1 MKTQWRGCG
10 TALVTPFDEKGRI
23 DFSALEKL
31 VEWQIAEGIDFL
43 VPCGTTG
50 ESATMSGDERKAVT
64 AFVVKTVKGRVPVLA
79 GAGGNHTAK
88 AVFWS
93 RDAETAGA
101 DGILSVT
108 PMYNKPSPEG
118 LVRHF
123 SAIADATRLPVV
135 VYNVP
140 TRTGSDVDVETLR
153 RLADIPRVVGL
164 KEASPN
170 FAKIVKLMTV
180 LPEDFAVLS
189 GEDGTALAMIALGGK
204 GLISVAS
211 NEIPKEMTALI
222 GAALAGDLPKARAL
236 QKKWLPLME
245 MNFWESSPGPV
256 KCALSLMKKCG
267 ETLRLPL
274 APVRDDTRRRIEQM
288 LSEYKLIAK
297 KKGGR

>member
-1 MKTQWRGCG
+1 VKTQWKGCG

-23 DFSALEKL
+23 DFGAFEKL
-31 VEWQIAEGIDFL
+31 VEWQIAQGIDFL

-50 ESATMSGDERKAVT
+50 ESATMSGDERRAVT
-64 AFVVKTVKGRVPVLA
+64 AFAVKTAGGRVPVLA

-93 RDAETAGA
+93 RDAEAAGA

-123 SAIADATRLPVV
+123 SAISDATRLPIVL
-135 VYNVP
+135 YNVP

-170 FAKIVKLMTV
+170 FGKIARLMTV
-180 LPEDFAVLS
+180 LPENFTVLS
-189 GEDGTALAMIALGGK
+189 GEDGTALALIALGGK
-204 GLISVAS
+204 GLISVVS
-211 NEIPKEMTALI
+211 NEIPKEASALVN
-222 GAALAGDLPKARAL
+222 AALDGDWDKARDL
-236 QKKWLPLME
+236 QRKWLPLME
-245 MNFWESSPGPV
+245 MNFWEASPGPV
-256 KCALSLMKKCG
+256 KCALSLMKKCD

-274 APVRDDTRRRIEQM
+274 APVRDDTRRRIETM
-288 LSEYKLIAK
+288 LSDYKLITK
-297 KKGGR
+297 KKAPR